1 MKKSLKQRYQESA
14 GTFMYGRNGMDQ
26 LSQFLL
32 YLSLFFLIVSA
43 ILFSVLS
50 GNTISATILQ
60 CAAIMILVLSYFRAF
75 SRNLVKRRN
84 ENLQY
89 MKIVYP
95 ISNWFRSKRQRLKMR
110 KNYKLFTCPTCKTTL
125 RIPKGK
131 GRVCLTCPRCHSK
144 FEGKS

>member
-1 MKKSLKQRYQESA
+1 MKKSLKQRFRESFGA
-14 GTFMYGRNGMDQ
+14 FMYGRNGMDR
-26 LSQFLL
+26 LSQFML
-32 YLSLFFLIVSA
+32 YLSLLLLIVSA
-43 ILFSVLS
+43 ILFSVSS
-50 GNTISATILQ
+50 GSNISATILQ
-60 CAAIMILVLSYFRAF
+60 YAAVLLLVLGYFRAF

>member
-1 MKKSLKQRYQESA
+1 MKKNLKQRFQESA
-14 GTFMYGRNGMDQ
+14 GTFMYGRNGMDR
-26 LSQFLL
+26 LSQFML
-32 YLSLFFLIVSA
+32 YLSLLLLIVSA
-43 ILFSVLS
+43 ILFSVSS
-50 GNTISATILQ
+50 GSNISATILQ
-60 CAAIMILVLSYFRAF
+60 YAAVLLLVLGYFRAF

-89 MKIVYP
+89 LKTVYP

>member
-1 MKKSLKQRYQESA
+1 MKKNIKQKFQESA

-32 YLSLFFLIVSA
+32 YLSLFFLIVST

-60 CAAIMILVLSYFRAF
+60 YAAIVILVLSYFRAF

-89 MKIVYP
+89 LKTVYP

-110 KNYKLFTCPTCKTTL
+110 KNYKLFTCPSCKTTL
-125 RIPKGK
+125 RVPKGK
-131 GRVCLTCPRCHSK
+131 GLVRLTCPRCHAK